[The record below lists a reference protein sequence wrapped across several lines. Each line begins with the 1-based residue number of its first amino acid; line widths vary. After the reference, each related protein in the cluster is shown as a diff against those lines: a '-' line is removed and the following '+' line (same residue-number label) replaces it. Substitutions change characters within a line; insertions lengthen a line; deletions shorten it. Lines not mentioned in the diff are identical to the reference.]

1 LCLLL
6 SKLNLQCADTGPE
19 GSLANNSL
27 SEFIE
32 INEKFLESDSVLGD
46 QSLDTLLDILF
57 NLKSARL
64 TLIVARVTSP
74 AGAHSLDNVAEGC
87 SGFHFI

>member
-1 LCLLL
+1 M
-6 SKLNLQCADTGPE
+6 STY

-32 INEKFLESDSVLGD
+32 INEEFLESNSVLGD
-46 QSLDTLLDILF
+46 QSLDTLLDILL

-74 AGAHSLDNVAEGC
+74 A
-87 SGFHFI
+87 

>member
-1 LCLLL
+1 M
-6 SKLNLQCADTGPE
+6 STY

-46 QSLDTLLDILF
+46 QSLDTLLDILL

-64 TLIVARVTSP
+64 TLIVAGVTSP
-74 AGAHSLDNVAEGC
+74 A
-87 SGFHFI
+87 

>member
-1 LCLLL
+1 M
-6 SKLNLQCADTGPE
+6 STY

-32 INEKFLESDSVLGD
+32 INEEFLESNSVLGD
-46 QSLDTLLDILF
+46 QSLDTLLDILL
-57 NLKSARL
+57 NLKSVRR

-74 AGAHSLDNVAEGC
+74 A
-87 SGFHFI
+87 

>member
-1 LCLLL
+1 M
-6 SKLNLQCADTGPE
+6 STY

-32 INEKFLESDSVLGD
+32 INEEFLESDSVLGD
-46 QSLDTLLDILF
+46 QSLDTLLDILL

-74 AGAHSLDNVAEGC
+74 A
-87 SGFHFI
+87 

>member
-1 LCLLL
+1 M
-6 SKLNLQCADTGPE
+6 STY

-46 QSLDTLLDILF
+46 QSLDTLLDILL
-57 NLKSARL
+57 NLKGARL

-74 AGAHSLDNVAEGC
+74 A
-87 SGFHFI
+87 

>member
-1 LCLLL
+1 M
-6 SKLNLQCADTGPE
+6 STY

-74 AGAHSLDNVAEGC
+74 A
-87 SGFHFI
+87 

>member
-1 LCLLL
+1 M
-6 SKLNLQCADTGPE
+6 STY

-32 INEKFLESDSVLGD
+32 INEEFFESDSVLGD
-46 QSLDTLLDILF
+46 QSLDTLLDILL

-74 AGAHSLDNVAEGC
+74 A
-87 SGFHFI
+87 

>member
-1 LCLLL
+1 M
-6 SKLNLQCADTGPE
+6 STY

-46 QSLDTLLDILF
+46 QSLDTLLDIQF
-57 NLKSARL
+57 NLQSARL

-74 AGAHSLDNVAEGC
+74 A
-87 SGFHFI
+87 